1 MNDLLL
7 VNRLLVPDDEY
18 GLLSGEARPAENSYF
33 LRLSASHVYETV
45 LLVESVEKV
54 QALRRFLDALPDQAQ
69 RLRREIRTMTI
80 GGSDLRKTLGL
91 SRNSSW
97 HYPRPS
103 DKILKTVVKRYGDA
117 EVALDVGDKMP
128 GIRGL
133 FADEIMLGVL
143 SYYRPEDEDS
153 FGELMHELAEITWR
167 LVHFAQY
174 AINDYM
180 KRHSDKLD
188 PPWPT

>member
-1 MNDLLL
+1 MSNQFADA
-7 VNRLLVPDDEY
+7 
-18 GLLSGEARPAENSYF
+18 SSPAQ
-33 LRLSASHVYETV
+33 LTPQSAGAWGSSPWKSSCTSFDVI
-45 LLVESVEKV
+45 S
-54 QALRRFLDALPDQAQ
+54 
-69 RLRREIRTMTI
+69 IRSI
-80 GGSDLRKTLGL
+80 KTLGL